1 MPIAKQTRY
10 GFGGEKAI
18 VTLDVESQRK
28 LREGINILA
37 NIFARQSVG
46 LHLVGMA

>member
-1 MPIAKQTRY
+1 MTMAKLPEY

-28 LREGINILA
+28 LQEGINILK
-37 NIFARQSVG
+37 NIFTQAI
-46 LHLVGMA
+46 